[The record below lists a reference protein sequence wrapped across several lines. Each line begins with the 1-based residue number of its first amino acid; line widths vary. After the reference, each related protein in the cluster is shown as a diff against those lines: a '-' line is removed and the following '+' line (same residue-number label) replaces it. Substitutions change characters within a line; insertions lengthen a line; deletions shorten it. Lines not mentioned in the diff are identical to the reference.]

1 MIAGMITG
9 MFVMLFTGLV
19 VALRLVIGVILIRKY
34 SLTRQIGYVWLGVA
48 VVVWPL
54 IVLMLSGAERM
65 LLASYSS
72 GQLNGVYPFSL
83 VQQGQA
89 TIGGLVGLFNIFES
103 MIGIILLLVAVLL
116 LGNPP
121 KGETKSAG

>member
-9 MFVMLFTGLV
+9 VVVMLFTGVTV
-19 VALRLVIGVILIRKY
+19 VLRLVIGVILLQKY
-34 SLTRQIGYVWLGVA
+34 TRTRQIGYVWLGVA

-54 IVLMLSGAERM
+54 ITLMLNVAERYV
-65 LLASYSS
+65 LASYSS

-89 TIGGLVGLFNIFES
+89 SIGGLVGLFNVVES
-103 MIGIILLLVAVLL
+103 MIGIGLLMVAVVL

-121 KGETKSAG
+121 KPKGVS